1 MVTAA
6 VVAGAFTL
14 PSALAS
20 TDTPD
25 LADITASELAEKV
38 ASATPVPVS
47 GTVVMTTRL
56 GLPDLNLAQ
65 VQGAGPLDL
74 LGGSST
80 VRVWS
85 DGDGKARSSLLGD
98 LSEYTVVTDGGSAWT
113 YSSSDDEAVHYA
125 VAPEDQAALDELK
138 ASAEELDPA
147 VVGDLPT
154 PQAVAE
160 QALAYADETSEVTV
174 LPATQVA
181 GRDAYQ
187 LELSP
192 DSDATLVDR
201 VLVAVDAETSVPL
214 RAQVWSTQDPVTPAV
229 EIAFT
234 DISYDTV
241 DPTVFDFTPPPGA
254 TTRDVVVPLPETTT
268 LPEPG
273 STTKPEGAP
282 GTRVIGTGWESVVE
296 LTDVDLQALI
306 SGGAAEEDLR
316 TGLEGT
322 FGSESTDQLMTDLL
336 GDSSDRADMTTLDP
350 QALLD
355 QLTTDVPEG
364 QLITSSLLTVL
375 LTDDGRVY
383 AGAVPAETLQALAR

>member
-6 VVAGAFTL
+6 VVAGAFAL

-25 LADITASELAEKV
+25 LGEITAGELVDRIAAAE
-38 ASATPVPVS
+38 PVPVS

-80 VRVWS
+80 VKVWT
-85 DGDGKARSSLLGD
+85 DGAGKARSSLLGD

-125 VAPEDQAALDELK
+125 VAPEDQAALDELS
-138 ASAEELDPA
+138 ASAKALDPA

-154 PQAVAE
+154 PQAVADE
-160 QALAYADETSEVTV
+160 LLAYADETSEVTV
-174 LPATQVA
+174 GPATQVA

-187 LELSP
+187 IGLTP
-192 DSDATLVDR
+192 DTDKTLVDR
-201 VLVAVDAETSVPL
+201 VLLAVDAETSVPL
-214 RAQVWSTQDPVTPAV
+214 RAQVWSTADTVTPAI

-234 DISYDTV
+234 DVSFDAV
-241 DPTVFDFTPPPGA
+241 DSTVFDFTPPPGA
-254 TTRDVVVPLPETTT
+254 ATRDVVVPLPDTAA

-273 STTKPEGAP
+273 SQTVPEGAP
-282 GTRVIGTGWESVVE
+282 GTQVIGTGWESVVE
-296 LTDVDLQALI
+296 LTDVDLQALL
-306 SGGAAEEDLR
+306 SGDVPEEDLR
-316 TGLEGT
+316 SGLEGT

-336 GDSSDRADMTTLDP
+336 GDESDRADMTTLDP

-355 QLTTDVPEG
+355 QLSTTVPEG
-364 QLITSSLLTVL
+364 KLISSTLLTVL
-375 LTDDGRVY
+375 ITDDGRIY